1 MCVTCLLPAGC
12 GGERQV
18 WAALPLCVNST
29 PAAVRSLLQ
38 GNTAPWLPA
47 WAAVTVPWSILR
59 WPANG
64 ESAAQVGF
72 LTIFQLSWRGS
83 LRTSW
88 GFVTFHAR
96 CQTHKLACPSPRCA
110 QGSVSYWWQR
120 LQMTFYCVIVF
131 HHLIIQEHLK
141 RMQVRIWLFRNVN
154 RKIRES
160 RSTLQPACREGFK
173 WPAYQNHPCL
183 GGRWAGLA
191 LCQHSPV

>member
-64 ESAAQVGF
+64 ESVAQVGF

-110 QGSVSYWWQR
+110 QGSVSHWWQR

-141 RMQVRIWLFRNVN
+141 RCRWEFD
-154 RKIRES
+154 S
-160 RSTLQPACREGFK
+160 FGTLIGKYGKAEALCSQPAGRVPSGLLTRTI
-173 WPAYQNHPCL
+173 PA
-183 GGRWAGLA
+183 WEAGEL
-191 LCQHSPV
+191 V